1 MSEPTLPPSSDG
13 GDAPRTPKLPPSA
26 GGPALKTASAV
37 NAPMTGDN
45 NPAQTI
51 PDPESPLRDPSATPL
66 PEAAIGEGAVDRVIE
81 GHTYDGIREYDN
93 PMPGWWVA
101 VFWICVLFAPVYM
114 LGVHTF
120 DFIDDYQDDF
130 AERGAE
136 LASIREAYAASG
148 PSFEESAAA
157 LQEYAQDA
165 SLLPV
170 GAEAFATTCASCHAA
185 DGGGLI
191 GPNLADEYWIHDPSP
206 EGIWLAIKN
215 GFPTKGMPPWEAAL
229 TSEEKAGLISYVT
242 SLQGTTPAEPKEPQG
257 ELVVGL

>member
-1 MSEPTLPPSSDG
+1 MSDSTVPNTPDASSS
-13 GDAPRTPKLPPSA
+13 DAPRPEDAIGDNPPSE
-26 GGPALKTASAV
+26 T
-37 NAPMTGDN
+37 T
-45 NPAQTI
+45 
-51 PDPESPLRDPSATPL
+51 PDPESSLREPAAATL
-66 PEAAIGEGAVDRVIE
+66 PEAAIGEGAVDRVME

-101 VFWICVLFAPVYM
+101 IFVITVLFAPVYM
-114 LGVHTF
+114 LGVHVF
-120 DFIDDYQDDF
+120 DFIDDYQDDL
-130 AERGAE
+130 AEKGVE
-136 LASIREAYAASG
+136 LAAIREAYAASG
-148 PSFEESAAA
+148 PSFEETPAA

-170 GAEAFATTCASCHAA
+170 GAEAYQTTCASCHAA

-206 EGIWLAIKN
+206 EGIWLAIKE
-215 GFPTKGMPPWEAAL
+215 GFPAQGMPPWGDIL
-229 TSEEKAGLISYVT
+229 TSDEKAGLIAYVT